1 MVDYLIIGAG
11 YAGLSAAALLAKN
24 KFSTLLLE
32 SHSKIGGCAS
42 HYKRKDFTF
51 DVGATTFSGIK
62 PNQPLGRLFKELS
75 IEPKLKKVDPG
86 LIAKIDGKEII
97 RYADKLKW
105 TEAASEYFNSSKQI
119 NFWQKIFEIDEL
131 AWEFL
136 SHNNS
141 IPPNSLLDYI
151 KLTKPTNLRYAKLLY
166 GIFNGIQKEINK
178 FQLTDKIFTSFLEE
192 QLLITTQNYADNA
205 PLLTSAMGLAYPSE
219 TYYPYGGMYKPAE
232 LILNSYKNSGGEVK
246 RKRKVIKIRKR
257 KDYYQVET
265 EKGEVFD
272 SKGIISSI
280 PIWNMAELTDGE
292 IQKYYQNYAK
302 YFDFAWG
309 AFTINFAIETKAE
322 LNSLYYQI
330 HTDDQIPN
338 CDSRS
343 YFVSFSAKDDYAKA
357 PDGWRTVTISC
368 HTKTEKWLNLT
379 KEEYSRRKSFTAQYI
394 LKSLFNNL
402 PQLEGSQIEWELAG
416 SPKTFQHYTQRKNG
430 FVGGI
435 PHSIEKNLLKMPP
448 NQTPFKNFYQIG
460 DTAFPGQ
467 GTPGVVL
474 GALSC
479 VERILK

>member
-1 MVDYLIIGAG
+1 MVDYIIIGAG
-11 YAGLSAAALLAKN
+11 YAGLSAAALSAKN

-42 HYKRKDFTF
+42 FYRRKGFTF
-51 DVGATTFSGIK
+51 DVGATTFSGVK
-62 PNQPLGRLFKELS
+62 PNQPLGRLFNELP

-86 LIAKIDGKEII
+86 LIVKIDGKEII

-105 TEAASEYFNSSKQI
+105 AEAASEYFNSSKQF
-119 NFWQKIFEIDEL
+119 NFWQKIFEMDEL

-136 SHNNS
+136 SQNNS
-141 IPPNSLLDYI
+141 IPPNKLIDYI
-151 KLTKPTNLRYAKLLY
+151 KLSKPTNLRYIKLLN
-166 GIFNGIQKEINK
+166 GIFTGIQKEISRLK
-178 FQLTDKIFTSFLEE
+178 LTDEMFTKFLAE
-192 QLLITTQNYADNA
+192 QLLITTQNYADNS

-232 LILNSYKNSGGEVK
+232 LILNSFKSNGGEIK
-246 RKRKVIKIRKR
+246 FKRKVTSIKKH
-257 KDYYQVET
+257 KDYYKVET
-265 EKGEVFD
+265 ANGENFD
-272 SKGIISSI
+272 AKGIISSI
-280 PIWNMAELTDGE
+280 PIWNMVELTDGE

-309 AFTINFAIETKAE
+309 AYTINFAIETKAE

-338 CDSRS
+338 CDACS

-379 KEEYSRRKSFTAQYI
+379 KEEYIRRKSVTAQYI
-394 LKSLFNNL
+394 LKSLFDNL

-474 GALSC
+474 GAFSC
-479 VERILK
+479 VDRIQN

>member
-141 IPPNSLLDYI
+141 IPPNSLVDYI

-192 QLLITTQNYADNA
+192 QLLITTQNYAEQCTAFNFC
-205 PLLTSAMGLAYPSE
+205 
-219 TYYPYGGMYKPAE
+219 
-232 LILNSYKNSGGEVK
+232 N
-246 RKRKVIKIRKR
+246 
-257 KDYYQVET
+257 
-265 EKGEVFD
+265 
-272 SKGIISSI
+272 GIGIS
-280 PIWNMAELTDGE
+280 
-292 IQKYYQNYAK
+292 
-302 YFDFAWG
+302 F
-309 AFTINFAIETKAE
+309 
-322 LNSLYYQI
+322 
-330 HTDDQIPN
+330 
-338 CDSRS
+338 R
-343 YFVSFSAKDDYAKA
+343 
-357 PDGWRTVTISC
+357 
-368 HTKTEKWLNLT
+368 
-379 KEEYSRRKSFTAQYI
+379 
-394 LKSLFNNL
+394 
-402 PQLEGSQIEWELAG
+402 
-416 SPKTFQHYTQRKNG
+416 
-430 FVGGI
+430 
-435 PHSIEKNLLKMPP
+435 NLLFIRW
-448 NQTPFKNFYQIG
+448 N
-460 DTAFPGQ
+460 
-467 GTPGVVL
+467 V
-474 GALSC
+474 
-479 VERILK
+479 